1 MQRSSLFWVLFAA
14 TGVLYL
20 VIVGWSLPRIASE
33 AGGATP
39 FDLRPMGYD
48 YDEAQG
54 FLIALSEVG
63 RDYYLRTQHRL
74 DWIYPAFLG
83 ATFALGYFLLFRR
96 VFLWLL
102 IPLTI
107 CVVGFDWLENLAVAE
122 LLKANPNALDPDKV
136 AEASRWSLLKSL
148 ATTLAWILLLAGG
161 VLQLLRKR
169 RRGENGID
177 AK

>member
-1 MQRSSLFWVLFAA
+1 MHRTSLFWALFAS

-39 FDLRPMGYD
+39 FDMRPMGYD
-48 YDEAQG
+48 FDEAQE
-54 FLIALSEVG
+54 FLAALSDVG

-96 VFLWLL
+96 GFLWLL
-102 IPLTI
+102 IPLSI
-107 CVVGFDWLENLAVAE
+107 CVVGFDWFENLAVAE
-122 LLKANPNALDPDKV
+122 LLQANPNELEPGKV
-136 AEASRWSLLKSL
+136 AEASRWSQLKSL
-148 ATTLAWILLLAGG
+148 ATTLAWIVLLAG
-161 VLQLLRKR
+161 VILKLLRKR
-169 RRGENGID
+169 RGAKNGIREL
-177 AK
+177 